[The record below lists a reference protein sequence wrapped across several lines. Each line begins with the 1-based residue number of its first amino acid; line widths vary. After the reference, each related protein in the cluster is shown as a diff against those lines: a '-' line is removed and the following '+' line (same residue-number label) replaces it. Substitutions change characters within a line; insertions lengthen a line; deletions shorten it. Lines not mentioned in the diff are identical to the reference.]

1 MKLPNLPANF
11 QWLPESPSPKKKSPS
26 PVVPTKKA
34 PSPNKYAAH
43 KNAMRKVLAIRKG
56 NVFSNRV
63 GDSYALT
70 KPVVTW
76 SSTSTSLGQSF
87 DLSSLAKMVSVPGKY
102 AVTEVAGFQSAST
115 KLPHF
120 RETLNKPAVGKINS
134 TVSFVKLNMV
144 FLEPNQTASV
154 RVFKSGKI
162 MIFSNGPWER
172 VARILVKHY
181 LPGKM
186 RVMVDNAGETNYQ
199 TKFYCDHNI
208 DTELL
213 YNSIH
218 NKKVS
223 GFKFTDASEIDEY
236 IKKQKKQF
244 PTWNPFGGPSQP
256 APSPVQ
262 NAVKGF
268 KKTKVSIST
277 RTEPEVVF
285 NVFANGTVVVMKSA
299 KVRGGPDA
307 FKTLARQVGAD
318 MFYIGKKTAPAPKL
332 NMAAYIANY
341 RYELAP
347 GWNASKE
354 GFYVRPGPNG
364 KPRFYELKNPALQKA
379 KAIKAYL
386 NAKVN
391 IPANVKAKLQ
401 ISNANVAG
409 IRNKTPSAGRPSG
422 WNNQSRNGYY
432 VKPNKLGAPQ
442 WYQIPKSKTTTRNT
456 VIEAYGRHGIAIPP
470 HIRNMFKIGNN
481 VKSVPIAGPNISKKM
496 TKKQLMNVAVMENI
510 PQVTEKLTVAQMKQ
524 VLTKKLSPQNTS
536 VDVVV
541 NGVKHTFLAN
551 GSVRRVYPNKAT
563 RTRKFDTLKANEQDA
578 IARGYMSSKRYE
590 EYKKVARKDKYKF
603 LKNLKNRGAKHSPRS
618 PGSTPGSASL
628 NNFAKSIEQAMKKSP
643 SRSPNR
649 FMNMPKI

>member
-26 PVVPTKKA
+26 PVVPTKKP

-43 KNAMRKVLAIRKG
+43 KAVMRKVLAIRKG

-63 GDSYALT
+63 GDNYALT

-76 SSTSTSLGQSF
+76 SSTSTSLGQSI

-102 AVTEVAGFQSAST
+102 AVTEIAGFQSAST

-144 FLEPNQTASV
+144 FLEPDQTASV

-208 DTELL
+208 DTEVV
-213 YNSIH
+213 YNAIH
-218 NKKVS
+218 TKKIS
-223 GFKFTDASEIDEY
+223 GFGFSDASEIDEY

-244 PTWNPFGGPSQP
+244 PTWNPFPGQAPPLPSP
-256 APSPVQ
+256 APVSLP
-262 NAVKGF
+262 NFKGF
-268 KKTKVSIST
+268 KKTKVTIST
-277 RTEPEVVF
+277 KPDSKVVF

-299 KVRGGPDA
+299 KVRAGPDA
-307 FKTLARQVGAD
+307 FKSLARQVGID
-318 MFYIGKKTAPAPKL
+318 MFYVGKKAAPAPKL

-391 IPANVKAKLQ
+391 IPANTKAKLQ

-409 IRNKTPSAGRPSG
+409 IRNKAPAVGRPSG

-432 VKPNKLGAPQ
+432 VKPNKLGAAQ

-470 HIRNMFKIGNN
+470 HIRNLFKIGNN
-481 VKSVPIAGPNISKKM
+481 VKSVPLASQVIGKKM

-541 NGVKHTFLAN
+541 NGVKHTFLTN
-551 GSVRRVYPNKAT
+551 GSVRRVYPNKAS
-563 RTRKFDTLKANEQDA
+563 RVRKFDTLKANEQDA
-578 IARGYMSSKRYE
+578 IARAYMSSKRYE

-603 LKNLKNRGAKHSPRS
+603 VKNLKNRGAKHSPRS
-618 PGSTPGSASL
+618 PGSASL

-643 SRSPNR
+643 SRSPNK
-649 FMNMPKI
+649 FMSMPKI

>member
-1 MKLPNLPANF
+1 
-11 QWLPESPSPKKKSPS
+11 
-26 PVVPTKKA
+26 
-34 PSPNKYAAH
+34 
-43 KNAMRKVLAIRKG
+43 MRKVLAIRKG

-63 GDSYALT
+63 GDNYALT
-70 KPVVTW
+70 KPIVIW

-102 AVTEVAGFQSAST
+102 AVTEVTGFQSAST

-144 FLEPNQTASV
+144 FLEPDQTASV

-186 RVMVDNAGETNYQ
+186 RVMVDNAGDTNYQ

-218 NKKVS
+218 NKKVG

-244 PTWNPFGGPSQP
+244 PTWNPFGGPSHSP

-285 NVFANGTVVVMKSA
+285 NVFSNGTVVVMKSA
-299 KVRGGPDA
+299 KVRAGPDA

-332 NMAAYIANY
+332 NIAAYIANY

-347 GWNASKE
+347 GWNASKA

-364 KPRFYELKNPALQKA
+364 KPRFYELTNPALQKA
-379 KAIKAYL
+379 KAIRAYL
-386 NAKVN
+386 NAKLN
-391 IPANVKAKLQ
+391 IPANTKAKLG
-401 ISNANVAG
+401 ITNANIAG
-409 IRNKTPSAGRPSG
+409 VRNKAPSAGRPSG

-432 VKPNKLGAPQ
+432 VKPNKSGNPQ
-442 WYQIPKSKTTTRNT
+442 WYQIPKLKASARNT
-456 VIEAYGRHGIAIPP
+456 VVTAYGKHAIPIP
-470 HIRNMFKIGNN
+470 QHIRNMFSIGNN
-481 VKSVPIAGPNISKKM
+481 VKSVPLASPVISKKT
-496 TKKQLMNVAVMENI
+496 TKKQLMNMAVMENV
-510 PQVTEKLTVAQMKQ
+510 PQVTEKLTVSQMKQ
-524 VLTKKLSPQNTS
+524 VLQKKLSPQNKS

-541 NGVKHTFLAN
+541 NGVNHTFLAN
-551 GSVRRVYPNKAT
+551 GSVRRVYPNKAS

-590 EYKKVARKDKYKF
+590 EYKKVARKDKFKF
-603 LKNLKNRGAKHSPRS
+603 LKNLKNRGAKHSPKS

-628 NNFAKSIEQAMKKSP
+628 NNFAKSVEKGMKNKSP
-643 SRSPNR
+643 SPNG
-649 FMNMPKI
+649 FMSMPRNVK